1 MSRYNFR
8 ETEAKWQR
16 EWRERGS
23 FEVHEDPARPKY
35 YVLEMFPYPSGK
47 LHVGH
52 VRNYTMGDL
61 VARYRR
67 AQGYNVLHPMGW
79 DAFGLP
85 AENAAIAGNEHPAAW
100 TSENI
105 NTMRAQL
112 QRMGF
117 SYDWSRE
124 IATCHPEY
132 YRHEQKMF
140 LDFLAAGLAYR
151 KESWVNWDPV
161 ENTVLANEQVI
172 EGRGWRSGA
181 LVEKRLLA
189 QWNLRITAFSDEL
202 LEALQSLDRW
212 PERVRLMQEKWI
224 GRSEGAR
231 VLFQIAGQSETIE
244 VFTTRPDTLFGASFL
259 ALSPH
264 HPLAQRLAESDP
276 ALAEFIAECD
286 RLGTSEAVIE
296 AAEKRGYRTPLEA
309 AHPLDPARRVP
320 VYVANFVLMEYGTG
334 AIFGCP
340 AHDQRDLDF
349 ARKYGLPVIPVIL
362 PPGEDPAHFTD
373 ETIGDTAYVEDGTA
387 FNSDF
392 LDGLSVPE
400 AKRSVGERLEQLGRG
415 ERTIAYRLRDWGVS
429 RQRYWG
435 CPIPIIHCQ
444 VCGIVPVPEQDLPVE
459 LPKDVSFD
467 RPGNP
472 LDRHPTWKHVK
483 CPSCGGPA
491 ERETDTFDTFFESSW
506 YFLRFCSARS
516 PLAFDR
522 KAAEYWMPVD
532 QYIGGVEHAVLHL
545 LYSRFFTRALKQCG
559 YIDLDEPFAGLFTQ
573 GMVCHQT
580 YQTAGGE
587 WLFPEEVTASDSG
600 FVDAAGR
607 PVLTGRLE
615 KMSKSKKNV
624 VGLDAIVDTY
634 GADTARLYL
643 LSDSPPERDLE
654 WTDAGIEGI
663 WRYVNRLWR
672 LVSEPAAPLP
682 PPRAA
687 APQNL
692 SPALDALRRLIH
704 KTIAAVTDD
713 LDKFRFNRAVARI
726 RELTNALEDSP
737 AKEAGSGAVL
747 REGLETA
754 VRLIGPMMPH
764 LAEEMWQALGNA
776 ELIADTAWPKADPD
790 LARDEQVTIAV
801 QVNGKLRGTLDVPR
815 DAASSEVEEAA
826 LALPQ
831 VIKFLDGRAPKRVVI
846 VPNRIVSVVA

>member
-16 EWRERGS
+16 RWRERRC
-23 FEVHEDPARPKY
+23 FEAREDRARPKY

-67 AQGYNVLHPMGW
+67 AQGFNVLHPMGW

-85 AENAAIAGNEHPAAW
+85 AENAAIAGHVHPATW
-100 TSENI
+100 TTANI
-105 NTMRAQL
+105 REMRGQL

-117 SYDWSRE
+117 AYDWSRE

-140 LDFLAAGLAYR
+140 LDFLAADLAYR

-172 EGRGWRSGA
+172 DGRGWRSGA

-189 QWNLRITAFSDEL
+189 QWFLRITAFNEEL
-202 LEALQSLDRW
+202 LDALMTLDRW
-212 PERVRLMQEKWI
+212 PERVRLMQENWI

-231 VLFQIAGQSETIE
+231 VLFPIVGREETVD
-244 VFTTRPDTLFGASFL
+244 VFTTRHDTLFGASFI

-264 HPLAQRLAESDP
+264 HPLAQSLAAGDP
-276 ALAEFIAECD
+276 KLADFISECD

-296 AAEKRGYRTPLEA
+296 AAEKRGFRTALDA
-309 AHPLDPARRVP
+309 IHPLDPSRKVP

-349 ARKYGLPVIPVIL
+349 ARKYHLPVIPVVL
-362 PPGEDPAHFTD
+362 PPGEDAGRF
-373 ETIGDTAYVEDGTA
+373 TIGDTAYVEDGTL

-392 LDGLSVPE
+392 MNGLSVPA
-400 AKRSVGERLEQLGRG
+400 AKRAASERLEQLASG

-435 CPIPIIHCQ
+435 CPIPIVHCPG
-444 VCGIVPVPEQDLPVE
+444 CGIVPVPEKDLPVE
-459 LPKDVSFD
+459 LPQDVTFD

-472 LDRHPTWKHVK
+472 LDRHPTWKHVA
-483 CPSCGGPA
+483 CPSCHGPA
-491 ERETDTFDTFFESSW
+491 QRETDTFDTFFESSW
-506 YFLRFCSARS
+506 YFLRFCSARA
-516 PLAFDR
+516 PVAFDR
-522 KAAEYWMPVD
+522 AAAEYWMPVD

-545 LYSRFFTRALKQCG
+545 LYSRFFTRALKRCG
-559 YIDLDEPFAGLFTQ
+559 YVDLDEPFAGLFTQ

-580 YQTAGGE
+580 YQSEAGE
-587 WLFPEEVTASDSG
+587 WLFPEEVSTDDSG
-600 FVDAAGR
+600 RLTDAAGR
-607 PVLTGRLE
+607 PVTAGRTE

-624 VGLDAIVDTY
+624 VGLDDIVDTY

-654 WTDAGIEGI
+654 WTETGIEGI

-672 LVSEPAAPLP
+672 MVSEPAAALP
-682 PPRAA
+682 QAGTA
-687 APQNL
+687 MAVGL
-692 SPALDALRRLIH
+692 SPALVALRRQIH
-704 KTIAAVTDD
+704 KTIATVTDD

-726 RELTNALEDSP
+726 RELTNALEDLP
-737 AKEAGSGAVL
+737 AGEPGAGTVL
-747 REGLETA
+747 REGLEAATL
-754 VRLIGPMMPH
+754 LIGPMMPH
-764 LAEEMWQALGNA
+764 LAEEMWQTLGH
-776 ELIADTAWPKADPD
+776 EGLIADAPWPAADPD
-790 LARDEQVTIAV
+790 LTRDEAVTIAV
-801 QVNGKLRGTLDVPR
+801 QVNGKLRGTIDLPR
-815 DAASSEVEEAA
+815 DTASAAVEAAA

-831 VIKFLDGRAPKRVVI
+831 VVRFLDGKAPKKVVV

>member
-8 ETEAKWQR
+8 ENEAKWQR
-16 EWRERGS
+16 LWRDRGC
-23 FEVHEDPARPKY
+23 FEAHEDKARPKY

-67 AQGYNVLHPMGW
+67 AQGFNVLHPMGW

-85 AENAAIAGNEHPAAW
+85 AENAAIDGNVHPATW
-100 TSENI
+100 TTGNI
-105 NTMRAQL
+105 REMRGQL

-117 SYDWSRE
+117 AYDWSRE
-124 IATCHPEY
+124 VATCHPEY

-151 KESWVNWDPV
+151 KEAWVNWDPD

-172 EGRGWRSGA
+172 DGRGWRSGA

-189 QWNLRITAFSDEL
+189 QWFFRITEFSDDL
-202 LEALQSLDRW
+202 LASIATLDRW
-212 PERVRLMQEKWI
+212 PERVRLMQENWI

-231 VLFQIAGQSETIE
+231 VTFPLAGRDDAIE
-244 VFTTRPDTLFGASFL
+244 VFTTRQDTLFGASFL

-264 HPLAQRLAESDP
+264 HPLAQRLAEEDP

-296 AAEKRGYRTPLEA
+296 AAEKRGHRTALDA
-309 AHPLDPARRVP
+309 IHPFDASRKVR

-349 ARKYGLPVIPVIL
+349 ARKYKLPVIPVVL
-362 PPGEDPAHFTD
+362 PPGENAARFTV
-373 ETIGDTAYVEDGTA
+373 GDVAYVEDGTV

-392 LDGLSVPE
+392 MNGLAVPD
-400 AKRSVGERLEQLGRG
+400 AKRAAGERLEKLGRG

-435 CPIPIIHCQ
+435 CPIPLIHCAK
-444 VCGIVPVPEQDLPVE
+444 CGIVPVPEADLPVE

-467 RPGNP
+467 QPGNP
-472 LDRHPTWKHVK
+472 LAHHPTWKHVR
-483 CPSCGGPA
+483 CPQCQGA
-491 ERETDTFDTFFESSW
+491 ATRETDTLDTFVDSSW
-506 YFLRFCSARS
+506 YFLRFCSARA
-516 PLAFDR
+516 PTAFDR
-522 KAAEYWMPVD
+522 AAAEYWMPVD

-545 LYSRFFTRALKQCG
+545 LYSRFFTRALSRCG
-559 YIDLDEPFAGLFTQ
+559 YIDLAEPFAGLFTQ
-573 GMVCHQT
+573 GMVLHQS
-580 YQTAGGE
+580 YQNDAGE
-587 WLFPEEVTASDSG
+587 WLFPSEVTTGADGG
-600 FVDAAGR
+600 FADTAGQK
-607 PVLTGRLE
+607 VTAGRLE

-624 VGLDAIVDTY
+624 VDLDDIVDTY

-654 WTDAGIEGI
+654 WTETGIEGT

-672 LVSEPAAPLP
+672 MVSEPAA
-682 PPRAA
+682 A
-687 APQNL
+687 L
-692 SPALDALRRLIH
+692 SPAGRALPASLGPALIALRRQVH

-726 RELTNALEDSP
+726 RELTNALEDLP
-737 AKEAGSGAVL
+737 AKESGAGAVL
-747 REGLETA
+747 REGLEAATQ
-754 VRLIGPMMPH
+754 LIGPMMPH
-764 LAEEMWQALGNA
+764 LAEEMWQTLGHQG
-776 ELIADTAWPKADPD
+776 LIADAPWPTADPE
-790 LARDEQVTIAV
+790 LARDEAVTIAV
-801 QVNGKLRGTLDVPR
+801 QVNGKLRGTIDLPR
-815 DAASSEVEEAA
+815 DAAARDVEEAA

-831 VIKFLDGRAPKRVVI
+831 VARFLEGRAPKKVVV